1 MNLKKVQCRWHRF
14 PSTTLPRVGS
24 YRRQPWAIKST
35 SPTGLILPT
44 HPFTQ
49 RGLTAFARIT
59 HPNQTRRP
67 CTIHSPNDTNHSTRN
82 LPKQNNHLH
91 VINPNEINHLH
102 AIHPNEAV
110 GAAPACPPER
120 SRSGVSIIKTHA
132 LCAGDERRMRPCRA
146 TRAGTQAPPLPNS
159 VIHPRTILPNDTI
172 HPNETRKQSPPHNN
186 RGRKCIAHSRPLNS
200 K

>member
-91 VINPNEINHLH
+91 VINPNAINRPMH
-102 AIHPNEAV
+102 N
-110 GAAPACPPER
+110 PPKR
-120 SRSGVSIIKTHA
+120 SRRGGACVPARTFAQRRFHNKNTRIMREGMNDEYA
-132 LCAGDERRMRPCRA
+132 LDGA
-146 TRAGTQAPPLPNS
+146 TRAGT
-159 VIHPRTILPNDTI
+159 
-172 HPNETRKQSPPHNN
+172 
-186 RGRKCIAHSRPLNS
+186 
-200 K
+200 